1 VATLAYRLVN
11 YWLPLPFGAAA
22 YLRLRLRTADRRLD
36 NPRPSGPAQVRAP
49 GPAEDGDAGHAASAA
64 LEPGPAPVLTQF
76 PGRSIDI

>member
-1 VATLAYRLVN
+1 MAITAGLRRTPATAVVATLAYRLVN

-49 GPAEDGDAGHAASAA
+49 GPAEDGDA
-64 LEPGPAPVLTQF
+64 
-76 PGRSIDI
+76 